1 MVRRIATFSKTIPH
15 HTGLA
20 DSVVFFALLTAVVA
34 AAFLGGC
41 SFTEVTEDTE
51 KQPVPDPVVLTDQT
65 GKEWD
70 ITTAVWKYGFEVE
83 RFEFGLGPRA
93 IRPLIE
99 PEMLSP
105 GDFGYP
111 ADDAPFL
118 VIGVS
123 INKDDRAYG
132 KMDLIKNEIVDE
144 YIGGAPVA
152 VAY

>member
-1 MVRRIATFSKTIPH
+1 MVKRNAPFSKTIRLRA
-15 HTGLA
+15 GAA
-20 DSVVFFALLTAVVA
+20 DSVVFFALLTMVVA
-34 AAFLGGC
+34 AAVLGGC

-51 KQPVPDPVVLTDQT
+51 EPPVPDPVVLVDQT

-70 ITTAVWKYGFEVE
+70 ITTAVWKYGFEVG
-83 RFEFGLGPRA
+83 RFEFGLGPLA

-105 GDFGYP
+105 GDLGYP
-111 ADDAPFL
+111 GDDEPSL

-123 INKDDRAYG
+123 INGDVRAYG
-132 KMDLIKNEIVDE
+132 KLALHINEVADD
-144 YIGGAPVA
+144 YIGGAPLA